1 MNRSGLMHNL
11 RLHFQTLTA
20 MVLVVPTLIGVI
32 ERESYAG
39 GRSNRRERSAMEAPV
54 PPHVVRSRDRAPSP
68 PPKSYDSSRYPK
80 FIGGF
85 HSREL
90 QNVGVPPGDVGL
102 RGNGFSMFPW

>member
-1 MNRSGLMHNL
+1 MHPRRASIPSCMVL
-11 RLHFQTLTA
+11 PSLLVLSLTLTA
-20 MVLVVPTLIGVI
+20 DCLF
-32 ERESYAG
+32 AG
-39 GRSNRRERSAMEAPV
+39 GLLGRRDRPNIDAPV
-54 PPHVVRSRDRAPSP
+54 PPLVMRSRDRASPPPAP
-68 PPKSYDSSRYPK
+68 PPKSYDRSRYPK

>member
-1 MNRSGLMHNL
+1 MTQSGLLHDL
-11 RLHFQTLTA
+11 RRRLPTLTA
-20 MVLVVPTLIGVI
+20 MMLVAPTLICMVEG
-32 ERESYAG
+32 ESYAG

-54 PPHVVRSRDRAPSP
+54 PPLVVRSRERNPSP